1 LVASDERE
9 HRAARL
15 AFLGVV
21 SSWALTATEV
31 LTLLG
36 EPLSSE
42 AERYE
47 RIGGVLGARRSLLL
61 IAPEPGRAA
70 EILRRPDPAFEGAS
84 LLEVMLRDG
93 LPGIARVRTHL
104 VTRITR

>member
-1 LVASDERE
+1 MVASDARE

-21 SSWALTATEV
+21 SSWTLTAIEA

-42 AERYE
+42 AERFE
-47 RIGGVLGARRSLLL
+47 RIGGVLGVRRSLLL

-70 EILRRPDPAFEGAS
+70 EILRRPYPALEGAS
-84 LLEVMLRDG
+84 LLEIMLRDG
-93 LPGIARVRTHL
+93 LPGITRARAHL
-104 VTRITR
+104 LAQINR